1 METSMQKVRVLFV
14 DDEPNV
20 LSGLR
25 RVLHGMRADW
35 EMVFAGSGAEALET
49 LSRSTF
55 HVVVSDMRMPGMDG
69 AQLLNEV
76 LRRHPHIVRIVLS
89 GYSDKELIMRSVGAT
104 HQYLSKPCDPDTLKQ
119 AVSNALSLR
128 ELLHDEPSLMPL
140 IARIERLPS
149 LPTLYTEV
157 VQELQTPEPSIRKVA
172 QIIAQDPAMA
182 AKVLQLVNS
191 ALFNLS
197 KRVADL
203 DRAVSLMGLDAIK
216 SLVLSAKVFSELG
229 NDDMGGLHMQELWS
243 HSALVGSLAKQICVE
258 EKADKEIVGNAV
270 TAGLLHD
277 VGKLIL
283 ASNMP
288 EEYQRVRELAEREE
302 YALARV
308 EDLEFGA
315 THAGLGA
322 YLLGIWGLPDAI
334 VQAVAFHHDS
344 ATAPTDKF
352 SAITAVHVA
361 NVFAQELG
369 PVGAATCDEID
380 LDYLD
385 ALGLTHRLPRWRE
398 ACVELM
404 ARNSAAA

>member
-1 METSMQKVRVLFV
+1 MQKVRVLFV

-25 RVLHGMRADW
+25 RVLHGMRAEW
-35 EMVFAGSGAEALET
+35 EMVFVGSGAEALET
-49 LSRSTF
+49 LDQSVF

-119 AVSNALSLR
+119 AVSTALSLR

-140 IARIERLPS
+140 IARVERLPS

-157 VQELQTPEPSIRKVA
+157 VEELQTPEPSIRKVA

-197 KRVADL
+197 KRVTDL

-229 NDDMGGLHMQELWS
+229 NDDMGGLCLQELWS
-243 HSALVGSLAKQICVE
+243 HSALVGSLAKQICIE
-258 EKADKEIVGNAV
+258 EKANKETIGNAV

-283 ASNMP
+283 GSNLP
-288 EEYQRVRELAEREE
+288 EEYRRVRELAQREE

-322 YLLGIWGLPDAI
+322 YLLGIWGLPDPI

-344 ATAPTDKF
+344 ATAPTDQF

-361 NVFAQELG
+361 NVFAHELG
-369 PVGAATCDEID
+369 PAGAATCDELD

-385 ALGLTHRLPRWRE
+385 ALGLSHRLTSWRE

-404 ARNSAAA
+404 ERNRAAA